1 MSVQRIFQTKRHPQA
16 SCPAGALK
24 RYLGSGD
31 PEKDLCGRQMLR
43 STKALSSPGVFTSTI
58 RSTSLPPLSA
68 TIVGMCCT
76 AYFATTCGVAGGED
90 GAFGVD
96 SRELREE
103 GLGAAAVGAP
113 ARADGENHG
122 LVGCNH
128 GFDVGV
134 VDHHDVVH
142 ENFSF
147 KRTGAF
153 GAAGSPASGM
163 PSFDLLDTSYHVP
176 SSNCKC
182 FLLA

>member
-1 MSVQRIFQTKRHPQA
+1 MRASDVALDEGLELARRLHLDDPVDFPAALERDHRRDVLHGVLRDDLRI
-16 SCPAGALK
+16 L
-24 RYLGSGD
+24 L
-31 PEKDLCGRQMLR
+31 
-43 STKALSSPGVFTSTI
+43 
-58 RSTSLPPLSA
+58 
-68 TIVGMCCT
+68 
-76 AYFATTCGVAGGED
+76 GVAGGED

-163 PSFDLLDTSYHVP
+163 SSFDLLDVSYHVP
-176 SSNCKC
+176 SANCKR
-182 FLLA
+182 FLLAGRDCGT

>member
-1 MSVQRIFQTKRHPQA
+1 MRASDVALDEGLELARRLHLDDPVDFPAALERDHRRDVLHGVLRDDLRI
-16 SCPAGALK
+16 L
-24 RYLGSGD
+24 L
-31 PEKDLCGRQMLR
+31 
-43 STKALSSPGVFTSTI
+43 
-58 RSTSLPPLSA
+58 
-68 TIVGMCCT
+68 
-76 AYFATTCGVAGGED
+76 GVAGGED

-103 GLGAAAVGAP
+103 GLGAAGSRGTSSRRWRES
-113 ARADGENHG
+113 RACR
-122 LVGCNH
+122 LQSRIRRC
-128 GFDVGV
+128 V

-147 KRTGAF
+147 KRRELSGRR
-153 GAAGSPASGM
+153 GSPASGM

>member
-1 MSVQRIFQTKRHPQA
+1 
-16 SCPAGALK
+16 
-24 RYLGSGD
+24 
-31 PEKDLCGRQMLR
+31 
-43 STKALSSPGVFTSTI
+43 
-58 RSTSLPPLSA
+58 
-68 TIVGMCCT
+68 
-76 AYFATTCGVAGGED
+76 
-90 GAFGVD
+90 
-96 SRELREE
+96 
-103 GLGAAAVGAP
+103 
-113 ARADGENHG
+113 GENHG

>member
-1 MSVQRIFQTKRHPQA
+1 MRA
-16 SCPAGALK
+16 SDVALDEGLELA
-24 RYLGSGD
+24 RRLHLDD
-31 PEKDLCGRQMLR
+31 P
-43 STKALSSPGVFTSTI
+43 
-58 RSTSLPPLSA
+58 STSLPPLSA

-76 AYFATTCGVAGGED
+76 AYFATTCGFCSESQEAKTARSALTAASCVKKGWARRQSGHQL
-90 GAFGVD
+90 APMA
-96 SRELREE
+96 RIT
-103 GLGAAAVGAP
+103 GLSAAIT
-113 ARADGENHG
+113 D
-122 LVGCNH
+122 
-128 GFDVGV
+128 FDVGV

-153 GAAGSPASGM
+153 GAAGFACSGM